1 MTLEKDKTTGKVAR
15 VTEWSSHKGYFLNL
29 KDDSN
34 DYYGFGK
41 CQGTLGETVELEVSE
56 GTGNFSDKI
65 RIDKMHSSATI
76 KEVRKETKDKDME
89 IVNKSIKSGENTYF
103 ERQNLIIRQTCIK
116 SATGL
121 TSRIFQGKTDV
132 DKDAIHLRILDTAD
146 VLYAWITETDVRLPE
161 PPEEP

>member
-1 MTLEKDKTTGKVAR
+1 MTEKDKVQGKVAR
-15 VTEWSSHKGYFLNL
+15 VTEWKTHKGYFLNL
-29 KDDSN
+29 KDDQN

-41 CQGTLGETVELEVSE
+41 CKADVSDEIELEVSE

-65 RIDKMHSSATI
+65 RIDKLYSKATI
-76 KEVRKETKDKDME
+76 KEAVKETHDKDME

-121 TSRIFQGKTDV
+121 ASRIFQGKTDV
-132 DKDAIHLRILDTAD
+132 DKDTIHLRIVDTAD